1 MREFLYYDQRNI
13 EVMKKRAS
21 SKKKLFQKNIKDLI
35 NVSHCHCVCGISKF
49 SIFPQ
54 KSYNVQKKNILFC
67 EHLSPTEDAERSPMC
82 VNQLARDYL
91 YDELWF
97 S

>member
-1 MREFLYYDQRNI
+1 MSVIVIVYVGYQNFL
-13 EVMKKRAS
+13 S
-21 SKKKLFQKNIKDLI
+21 FQKKDI
-35 NVSHCHCVCGISKF
+35 VSG
-49 SIFPQ
+49 
-54 KSYNVQKKNILFC
+54 KKILFC